1 MSTRMNNRASPPK
14 RGPAYAAALVLALAV
29 SVPALHAEA
38 DPVWVRFEEGRK
50 LYEAGRFGEA
60 LTTFRNAA
68 DERRRTFEAA
78 QASLAYSLKDPL
90 SVRAVGSIDAL
101 IRLYADRDFIVSE
114 RMAIEAAAGSSR
126 RRLAELFLERRL
138 SDSFRAF
145 LGVLDLVLTHRSW
158 EELRDSI
165 PRLEAETRWL
175 ARYPEAEYWIG
186 RVYQREGEL
195 ALARAQYERALSMRE
210 SFETPEDRYAAAYA
224 LSETWQLSG
233 EMASYET
240 SLKAILREDPLMAAE
255 EEFLIAAMERTL
267 SDASGPKA
275 GSDAFDRFMT
285 LYRTKTAWSQRAWR
299 ELAAFYRSGAREQA
313 LVHAAV
319 AVNAPLTRIIER
331 IAIREP
337 GYIYSGLEEL
347 TARILADRDFASYAE
362 ASGVWQSLLYL
373 ADSMWLRNNR
383 RGAQAVWTVLA
394 DHPELGE
401 SSRSARSQ
409 LASPSVKPFPAI
421 PGTAER

>member
-1 MSTRMNNRASPPK
+1 MNDRARPRI
-14 RGPAYAAALVLALAV
+14 RGAVFAATLILTFAG
-29 SVPALHAEA
+29 SVQALHAEA
-38 DPVWVRFEEGRK
+38 DPIWVRFEEGRK
-50 LYEAGRFGEA
+50 LYEAGRFGDA

-68 DERRRTFEAA
+68 DERRRTFEEA

-90 SVRAVGSIDAL
+90 SVRALGSIDAL
-101 IRLYADRDFIVSE
+101 IRLYADRDFIASE
-114 RMAIEAAAGSSR
+114 RLAIETAAGQSR

-145 LGVLDLVLTHRSW
+145 LSVLDLVLRHRSW
-158 EELRDSI
+158 DELHDSI
-165 PRLEAETRWL
+165 SRLDAETRWL

-186 RVYQREGEL
+186 RVYQREGEI
-195 ALARAQYERALSMRE
+195 ALARAQFERALSMGE
-210 SFETPEDRYAAAYA
+210 SFETTEDRYAAAYA
-224 LSETWQLSG
+224 LAETWHLSG
-233 EMASYET
+233 DMASYEA
-240 SLKAILREDPLMAAE
+240 SLKAILREDPLMAPE

-299 ELAAFYRSGAREQA
+299 ELAAFYRAGAREQA

-337 GYIYSGLEEL
+337 GYVYTTLEEL
-347 TARILADRDFASYAE
+347 AGRILADRDFAAYAE
-362 ASGVWQSLLYL
+362 ASGVWQSMLYL

-383 RGAQAVWTVLA
+383 GGARSVWTVLA
-394 DHPELGE
+394 RYPELGE
-401 SSRSARSQ
+401 SSRAARAQLSA
-409 LASPSVKPFPAI
+409 PSVTPFPSI
-421 PGTAER
+421 PGATGR